1 MNGLSTDQYLRV
13 AGVVTVS
20 TVVLTAAFLGV
31 LAVVTGEAPDI
42 GARVPVYMLLMAI
55 AFTISVVGLIRRDVG
70 GGVVLSAATGVG
82 VLTFTLGLLAGEGIY
97 YTVRKPSEVLGSELV
112 VYFLAAALIGTG
124 LSYWTV
130 NYWREF
136 TNFVDDETEQ
146 GSL

>member
-13 AGVVTVS
+13 AGVVIVS
-20 TVVLTAAFLGV
+20 TVVLTAVFLGV
-31 LAVVTGEAPDI
+31 LAVVTGKAP
-42 GARVPVYMLLMAI
+42 GLGGRVPVYMLLMAV
-55 AFTISVVGLIRRDVG
+55 AFVISVVGLIRCDVG
-70 GGVVLSAATGVG
+70 GGVVLSAATGAG
-82 VLTFTLGLLAGEGIY
+82 VLTFCIGLLAGEGVVF
-97 YTVRKPSEVLGSELV
+97 TVREPSAVFGSELV

-136 TNFVDDETEQ
+136 TNFGEDETEQ

>member
-31 LAVVTGEAPDI
+31 LAILTGKAPGI

-82 VLTFTLGLLAGEGIY
+82 VLTFALGLLAGEGIY
-97 YTVRKPSEVLGSELV
+97 YTVRKPSEVFGSELV

-136 TNFVDDETEQ
+136 TNFVEDETEQ

>member
-1 MNGLSTDQYLRV
+1 
-13 AGVVTVS
+13 
-20 TVVLTAAFLGV
+20 
-31 LAVVTGEAPDI
+31 
-42 GARVPVYMLLMAI
+42 MLLMAI
-55 AFTISVVGLIRRDVG
+55 AFVITVVGLIRREVG

-82 VLTFTLGLLAGEGIY
+82 VLTFSLGLLAGEGVV
-97 YTVRKPSEVLGSELV
+97 YTVREPSEVLGSNLV

-136 TNFVDDETEQ
+136 TNFVEDDSEQ